1 MTGFLPE
8 TPGVIEMEDVAE
20 IRRLHFIEQVTVSEL
35 AKQFKL
41 SRPTIRKHLKTIEE
55 PVYPARQHQP
65 YPKLGD
71 YLERLNHWL
80 EA

>member
-41 SRPTIRKHLKTIEE
+41 SRPTIR
-55 PVYPARQHQP
+55 QHQP
-65 YPKLGD
+65 YSKLGD